1 MEIATRFLRDPELAR
16 DIHQQ
21 TFLRLWA
28 GAASFEGRARF
39 STWIHQVVVNLCRD
53 CLRRESTRRQATS
66 ATDEEPQAQSAA
78 TPDVITGR
86 RESAR
91 LVAEAVT
98 ALPDKEREVV
108 MLKHYAGLTFRG
120 TAEVLGIPVT
130 TAKSRMG
137 RALDRLRR
145 NLEDLEP

>member
-1 MEIATRFLRDPELAR
+1 MEIATRFLRDRELAR
-16 DIHQQ
+16 DVHQQ

-28 GAASFEGRARF
+28 GAATFEGRARF
-39 STWIHQVVVNLCRD
+39 STWIHQIVVNLCRD
-53 CLRRESTRRQATS
+53 CLRREGVSRQTS
-66 ATDEEPQAQSAA
+66 ATTGEAPRAPSAA
-78 TPDVITGR
+78 SPDVITGH

-91 LVAEAVT
+91 LVAQAVA
-98 ALPDKEREVV
+98 ALPDEEREIV

-130 TAKSRMG
+130 TTKSRMG

-145 NLEDLEP
+145 TLKDVET